1 MSAFVPLTPKPV
13 NLFLNENPVRESCD
27 DCGKFSAKEDEM
39 PLAYVVAE
47 GQGRAQAHP
56 SVACWN
62 ALHDVQGSFADAHSL
77 L

>member
-1 MSAFVPLTPKPV
+1 MPTRVPLAKKSV
-13 NLFLNENPVRESCD
+13 NLFFNDERVIASRESCD
-27 DCGKFSAKEDEM
+27 TPS
-39 PLAYVVAE
+39 VQVAE
-47 GQGRAQAHP
+47 MLPEQQRRTQHRAQAYQ